1 MTLKDIQVIFNR
13 AFFFSFCKK
22 KWLLTFFVL
31 ALCGILAVFFRG
43 LSLNAN
49 QWVIMSL
56 TFLPIFLSA
65 GILLSMGI
73 FLIRVYYHEVKQKE
87 ITYGDIFNKSWEVIV
102 GASYFSV
109 PLILS
114 YLLLWMLMG
123 IFVLLNEIPG
133 LGGFF
138 TVILSFAPFLLNLGS
153 LVLSL
158 LSLSLL
164 FFVTPLIALKGLNRA
179 QLSQILIKRVKS
191 DVFSNFLLALVAL
204 LPLLFL
210 VGFLILAAYLTGA
223 LCYKCDT
230 ATYTILQWFFIMIPF
245 TAILAPAVIFFFNF
259 SAEAHSLL
267 QKENKKELSYS

>member
-13 AFFFSFCKK
+13 ALFFSFNKK
-22 KWLLTFFVL
+22 KWLLTFLVL
-31 ALCGILAVFFRG
+31 ALCGLLAVFFRG

-49 QWVIMSL
+49 QWVVMSL

-73 FLIRVYYHEVKQKE
+73 YLIRVYYHEIKQKE
-87 ITYGDIFNKSWEVIV
+87 FSYSEIFNKSWEVII
-102 GASYFSV
+102 GASYVSV

-114 YLLLWMLMG
+114 YLVLWMVMG

-133 LGGFF
+133 LGNFF
-138 TVILSFAPFLLNLGS
+138 TVVLSFAPFLLNLSS

-158 LSLSLL
+158 ISLSLL

-179 QLSQILIKRVKS
+179 QLSQILLKRFKS
-191 DVFSNFLLALVAL
+191 DIFSNLLLALVAL
-204 LPLLFL
+204 TPLLFL
-210 VGFLILAAYLTGA
+210 VGFLILAAFLTGT
-223 LCYKCDT
+223 LCYGCNT
-230 ATYTILQWFFIMIPF
+230 PTYTILQWFFIMIPF

-259 SAEAHSLL
+259 SAEAHVLL
-267 QKENKKELSYS
+267 QREIKKELTAY